1 MNAQEQIDTLK
12 NILKKQDL
20 KIDVLLSKIEL
31 QEKEIRELTEL
42 LIKEIFGK
50 KNLNLITK
58 H

>member
-42 LIKEIFGK
+42 LIKARSA
-50 KNLNLITK
+50 LIAK
-58 H
+58 L